1 MKPQLKSG
9 LRWTCEAADLVYC
22 AMCACVTWICLDY
35 SITAN
40 PATVQ
45 VEDDSPQSRHP
56 SSINFF
62 SSVVVLLCRERGWL
76 RKKKGTWAFW
86 YYTRLFLV
94 CTMISIFLKISL
106 IFFIHSVQLI
116 YSELVKK
123 SIISC
128 SLYWG
133 FFFSSD
139 WYSWDTIKWW
149 DTYFIDLKIRFLA
162 MKCIIFLQRSCYESF

>member
-1 MKPQLKSG
+1 MEMKPQLKSG

-62 SSVVVLLCRERGWL
+62 SSVVVILCREREADYE
-76 RKKKGTWAFW
+76 KKGTWAFW
-86 YYTRLFLV
+86 YYTRLLLV
-94 CTMISIFLKISL
+94 CTVIYIFLKISL

-133 FFFSSD
+133 FFF
-139 WYSWDTIKWW
+139 
-149 DTYFIDLKIRFLA
+149 LIRL
-162 MKCIIFLQRSCYESF
+162 MLTRHDQVMRYILYWPKDQIFGNEVYNFSTT